1 MMFYVFGAAVVLATF
16 AAVNA
21 AASIVL
27 MVVAPAA
34 KGALDRTSASTR
46 TRALLALRLAPSA
59 AAAAVAT
66 FLVLPAYMLFEPA
79 QAGERV
85 TLPLALLAAG
95 ALALALHGLVRGI
108 RALRATSAI
117 EQRWKARS
125 EPMADGQS
133 SVPVFRVRDSF
144 PVFTVVG
151 LRRPSLYVSDRVLEA
166 LAPSEIAAAMA
177 HERSHLD
184 TRDNVKRLL
193 LRTCPD
199 LVAFFPLSRTIEQEW
214 AQAAEMLADERA
226 SRGCRETALALAAG
240 LVKVARLV
248 PAEAGGLP
256 VSALH
261 DGGDVDAR
269 VRHLIADPHSP
280 ADGPRRGKAFALLAG
295 AMAGTLAL
303 TLATQAWPVV
313 HELIEV
319 AARLLR

>member
-1 MMFYVFGAAVVLATF
+1 MMFYVFGTAVVLATF

-21 AASIVL
+21 VASIVV

-34 KGALDRTSASTR
+34 KGALDRTRASTR

-79 QAGERV
+79 EAGEHV
-85 TLPLALLAAG
+85 TLPLALLAMG

-117 EQRWKARS
+117 EQRWRARS
-125 EPMADGQS
+125 EPIADAQS
-133 SVPVFRVRDSF
+133 SVPVFRVRDAF

-269 VRHLIADPHSP
+269 VRHLIADPDR
-280 ADGPRRGKAFALLAG
+280 AAEGPRRGTAVVLLAG
-295 AMAGTLAL
+295 AGAGAFVLAL
-303 TLATQAWPVV
+303 AIQSWPLV
-313 HELIEV
+313 HEIIEV

>member
-21 AASIVL
+21 VASIAV

-34 KGALDRTSASTR
+34 KGALDRTRASASTR

-79 QAGERV
+79 QAGEHV

-117 EQRWKARS
+117 ERRWKARS
-125 EPMADGQS
+125 EPFADAQS
-133 SVPVFRVRDSF
+133 SVPVFRVRDAF

-151 LRRPSLYVSDRVLEA
+151 LRRPSLYVSDRVLDA

-226 SRGCRETALALAAG
+226 AG
-240 LVKVARLV
+240 D
-248 PAEAGGLP
+248 AGRP
-256 VSALH
+256 
-261 DGGDVDAR
+261 R
-269 VRHLIADPHSP
+269 SP
-280 ADGPRRGKAFALLAG
+280 WPRD
-295 AMAGTLAL
+295 
-303 TLATQAWPVV
+303 W
-313 HELIEV
+313 
-319 AARLLR
+319 